1 MPVVDHQ
8 KLRSLARSLF
18 IAAGCSAEEA
28 GIVADGLVEANLKG
42 HDSHGVVSLPGY
54 IGWLRSGGTQTGK
67 PPTVLRDDGA
77 FLVLDGNRGLGQV
90 AGRRAM
96 ELGIARARSQGVAI
110 VALRN
115 SGHMGRI
122 GAYGEQCAQAGFVS
136 LHFVNVV
143 GEQPNVAPHGSR
155 QARFGTNPFCF
166 AAPASARHAPTAAR
180 NAPTSSRHAP
190 TSSRHANVI
199 LDGATSK
206 VAWGK
211 LKIAFN
217 KGEQAGEGLM
227 IDAAGRPSRDP
238 ATVVASD
245 ATGALVIFGEHKGSG
260 IALFCELLAG
270 ALTGG
275 DTIQPANTRNGVTIN
290 NMLSILIDPARTAPD
305 GRFAREAD
313 AVLDYVLSALPLDED
328 APVQLPGDPERRA
341 MAKRLKDGIP
351 IDDQTWLAL
360 TSLARDLNVAIS

>member
-1 MPVVDHQ
+1 MPIIEHE
-8 KLRSLARSLF
+8 KLRKLARALF
-18 IAAGCSAEEA
+18 AAAGCNAEEA
-28 GIVADGLVEANLKG
+28 GIVADGLVDANLKG

-54 IGWLRSGGTQTGK
+54 IGWLRSGGTQSGK
-67 PPTVLRDDGA
+67 PPTILRDDGA

-90 AGRRAM
+90 VGRRAM
-96 ELGIARARSQGVAI
+96 ALGIARARAQGVAI

-122 GAYGEQCAQAGFVS
+122 GAYGEQCAEAGFVS

-166 AAPASARHAPTAAR
+166 AAPAAAR
-180 NAPTSSRHAP
+180 TKS
-190 TSSRHANVI
+190 VI

-211 LKIAFN
+211 LRIAFN
-217 KGEQAGEGLM
+217 KGQQAGEGLM
-227 IDAAGRPSRDP
+227 IDAAGKPSQDP

-245 ATGALVIFGEHKGSG
+245 ATGSLVVFGEHKGSG

-275 DTIQPANTRNGVTIN
+275 DTIQPANTRGGVTIN

-313 AVLDYVLSALPLDED
+313 AVLDYVLAALPLDED

-341 MAKRLKDGIP
+341 MEKRLKDGIP
-351 IDDQTWLAL
+351 IDDKTWAAL
-360 TSLARDLNVAIS
+360 TTLARDLNVPLDS